1 MNERDIRLL
10 FDAGH
15 WTGASVNFVSD
26 ENAWQVYLNL
36 IDKQEQVTLTLKSG
50 EPRFFKTSDT
60 AINWCQEIGFK
71 KISVHLY
78 SDQAKSD
85 CQNNQ
90 PVQVVLIE
98 DNPADIELTLR
109 AFQNLNADTNVS
121 VFRDGVEAL
130 DFFQAKGKYKTREK
144 SELPRAILLD
154 LKLPKLNGHEVL
166 KAIRADKI
174 TAKIPVIIF
183 STSSE
188 EEDVNLSYKLGSNSY
203 IQKPISYEEFNLAVK
218 KIGSYWLNYNTSSHD
233 QTFSNEI

>member
-15 WTGASVNFVSD
+15 WSGASVIFVPN
-26 ENAWQVYLNL
+26 ENAWQVYLNV
-36 IDKQEQVTLTLKSG
+36 IDKQEQETLTLKSG
-50 EPRFFKTSDT
+50 TPRHFKTSDT

-71 KISVHLY
+71 KISVHLS
-78 SDQAKSD
+78 SDHKSSLTPQD
-85 CQNNQ
+85 QDN
-90 PVQVVLIE
+90 PIQVVLIE

-109 AFQNLNADTNVS
+109 SFQNLDTDINVS

-130 DFFQAKGKYKTREK
+130 AFFRGEGKYQSRELN
-144 SELPRAILLD
+144 ELPRVILLD

-166 KAIRADKI
+166 KAIRADKN
-174 TAKIPVIIF
+174 TSKIPVIIF

-188 EEDVNLSYKLGSNSY
+188 EADVNLSYKLGSNSY

-218 KIGSYWLNYNTSSHD
+218 KIGSYWLNYNTSSAD
-233 QTFSNEI
+233 QTLI